1 MAPSCLPSWTR
12 SFYGLGT
19 LQFRSAEDLV
29 PKNRDITLHYA
40 LGLLGVHITHL
51 EFLIQLVRDEARET
65 VFLVCSQVELMML
78 VQRLLGEPPF
88 HIGAA

>member
-1 MAPSCLPSWTR
+1 M
-12 SFYGLGT
+12 
-19 LQFRSAEDLV
+19 
-29 PKNRDITLHYA
+29 
-40 LGLLGVHITHL
+40 HITHL

-78 VQRLLGEPPF
+78 VRRLLGEPLF